1 MGAYKVIKSEKL
13 SEPWQARYV
22 VVDVETEK
30 VLDDAQG
37 YGYRSKQKAH
47 AAWAYK
53 NNPNRQAK
61 AKQLKAIQRWIDS
74 KSELRS
80 ELENA
85 AWYAVDDGMSFTVA
99 DVQDV
104 LDHLHI
110 ESPYTAK
117 EIYKAFTK

>member
-1 MGAYKVIKSEKL
+1 MK
-13 SEPWQARYV
+13 
-22 VVDVETEK
+22 T
-30 VLDDAQG
+30 
-37 YGYRSKQKAH
+37 
-47 AAWAYK
+47 
-53 NNPNRQAK
+53 
-61 AKQLKAIQRWIDS
+61 IQRWIDS
-74 KSELRS
+74 QSELRS

-85 AWYAVDDGMSFTVA
+85 AWYAVDDGMPFTVA